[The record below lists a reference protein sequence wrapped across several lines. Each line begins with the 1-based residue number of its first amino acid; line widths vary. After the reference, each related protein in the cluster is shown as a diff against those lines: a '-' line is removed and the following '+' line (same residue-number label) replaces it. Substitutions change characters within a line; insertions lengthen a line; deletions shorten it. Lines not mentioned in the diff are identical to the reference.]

1 MDINRN
7 QVFLAGLVLLLFG
20 VQLRAMDA
28 VVLTPKATKF
38 LAEQTD
44 QPITS
49 IVKPIDSVTGKEVPI
64 PGHTVRPPDWIGYF
78 CLSVGAVLILHSW
91 TMVKPAG

>member
-7 QVFLAGLVLLLFG
+7 QVFLVGLVLVLFG
-20 VQLRAMDA
+20 VQFRALDS

-44 QPITS
+44 QPGAAATKAIES
-49 IVKPIDSVTGKEVPI
+49 ITGKTATLPRQ
-64 PGHTVRPPDWIGYF
+64 TVRPPDWLGYF
-78 CLSVGAVLILHSW
+78 LLSVGAVLILHSW
-91 TMVKPAG
+91 TMVKPA

>member
-7 QVFLAGLVLLLFG
+7 QVFLAGLVLILLGTQF
-20 VQLRAMDA
+20 RALDS

-44 QPITS
+44 QPGVGVAKTMES
-49 IVKPIDSVTGKEVPI
+49 LTGKEATLPQK
-64 PGHTVRPPDWIGYF
+64 TLRPPDWLGYF
-78 CLSVGAVLILHSW
+78 LLSVGVVLILHSW
-91 TMVKPAG
+91 TMTKPA

>member
-7 QVFLAGLVLLLFG
+7 QVFLAGFVLLLFG
-20 VQLRAMDA
+20 VQLRATDA

-44 QPITS
+44 QPIAS
-49 IVKPIDSVTGKEVPI
+49 IVKPIDSVTGKETPL
-64 PGHTVRPPDWIGYF
+64 PGHTVRPPDWVGYF
-78 CLSVGAVLILHSW
+78 CLSIGVVLILHSW
-91 TMVKPAG
+91 TMAKPA